1 MTASPASIASSPTT
15 RTRTPLLLGLG
26 LALFASVSTELL
38 PPALIFGM
46 SSTLGVDASAV
57 GALVAVWAVTIVVG
71 TVPAMQVT
79 RRVPRKPL
87 LVASLAVL
95 AVATV
100 VVAVVPVFAVVVVS
114 RLVSALAAAVSWSVV
129 FAYVPMLTPSER
141 LGRAMAVVL
150 GGGTLASVLGV
161 PAGAALAAA
170 GAWQWAFLG
179 AAGLVIVSA
188 LVLALGLP
196 RLPGAAT
203 GGTRTRSLDRSAI
216 PVAALLSA
224 GALLLTGYM
233 TLYAY
238 IVPVLGAARIG
249 PDGVGTV
256 LLMAGLAGAVALL
269 LGGALSDRYPAT
281 ALLALVAAVPAGIL
295 LITIAPAS
303 GLPHQPLAAAGTAL
317 VGFGIGG
324 LPPVLQA
331 RVARTASATF
341 RPLATGLFVVV
352 LNIGIAFGSAMGG
365 VLIATSGRGSVAPVA
380 LLLAGAAVVAF
391 AALVARPVH
400 RRTFP

>member
-1 MTASPASIASSPTT
+1 MTASPASIASSPTA
-15 RTRTPLLLGLG
+15 RTRTPLLLSLG
-26 LALFASVSTELL
+26 VALFASVSTELL
-38 PPALIFGM
+38 PPALILGM

-57 GALVAVWAVTIVVG
+57 GALVTVWAVTIVVG

-79 RRVPRKPL
+79 RHVPRKPL

-100 VVAVVPVFAVVVVS
+100 VVAVVPVFVVVVVA

-129 FAYVPMLTPSER
+129 FAYVPMLTPPER

-188 LVLALGLP
+188 LVLAMGLP

-281 ALLALVAAVPAGIL
+281 ALLILVSAVPAGIL

-303 GLPHQPLAAAGTAL
+303 GLPQPLAAAGTAL

-352 LNIGIAFGSAMGG
+352 LNIGIAAGSAVGA
-365 VLIATSGRGSVAPVA
+365 VLLATSGSGSVPPVA
-380 LLLAGAAVVAF
+380 LLLAGAAAAVF
-391 AALVARPVH
+391 AALVARPA
-400 RRTFP
+400 RG

>member
-1 MTASPASIASSPTT
+1 MTASPASIASSPTA

-38 PPALIFGM
+38 PPALILGM

-79 RRVPRKPL
+79 RHVPRKPL
-87 LVASLAVL
+87 LVVSLAVL

-100 VVAVVPVFAVVVVS
+100 VVAVVPVFAVVVVA

-129 FAYVPMLTPSER
+129 FAYVPMLTPPER

-179 AAGLVIVSA
+179 AAGLVILSA
-188 LVLALGLP
+188 LVLAMGLP

-256 LLMAGLAGAVALL
+256 LLMAGLAGAIALL

-303 GLPHQPLAAAGTAL
+303 GLPQPLAAAGTAL

-341 RPLATGLFVVV
+341 RPTATGLFVVV
-352 LNIGIAFGSAMGG
+352 LNIGIAAGSAMGG

-391 AALVARPVH
+391 AALVARPAH

>member
-1 MTASPASIASSPTT
+1 MTASPASIASSSTA

-38 PPALIFGM
+38 PPALILGM

-57 GALVAVWAVTIVVG
+57 GALVAVWAVTIVIG

-79 RRVPRKPL
+79 RHVPRKPL
-87 LVASLAVL
+87 LVVSLAVL

-100 VVAVVPVFAVVVVS
+100 VVAVVPVFAVVVVA

-129 FAYVPMLTPSER
+129 FAYVPMLTPPER
-141 LGRAMAVVL
+141 LGRAMAIVL

-188 LVLALGLP
+188 LVLAMGLP

-203 GGTRTRSLDRSAI
+203 GGARTRSLDRSAI

-303 GLPHQPLAAAGTAL
+303 GLPQPLAAAGTAL

-341 RPLATGLFVVV
+341 RPTATGLFVVV
-352 LNIGIAFGSAMGG
+352 LNIGIAAGSAMGG

-391 AALVARPVH
+391 AALVARPAH
-400 RRTFP
+400 GRTFP

>member
-1 MTASPASIASSPTT
+1 MTASPASIASSPTA

-38 PPALIFGM
+38 PPALILGM

-79 RRVPRKPL
+79 RHVPRKPL
-87 LVASLAVL
+87 LVVSLAVL

-100 VVAVVPVFAVVVVS
+100 VVAVVPVFAVVVVA

-129 FAYVPMLTPSER
+129 FAYVPMLTPPER

-281 ALLALVAAVPAGIL
+281 ALLALVAAVPTGIL

-303 GLPHQPLAAAGTAL
+303 GLPQPLGAAGTAL

>member
-1 MTASPASIASSPTT
+1 MTASPASIASSPTA
-15 RTRTPLLLGLG
+15 RTRTPLLLSLG

-38 PPALIFGM
+38 PPALILGM
-46 SSTLGVDASAV
+46 SSTLGVGASAV
-57 GALVAVWAVTIVVG
+57 GALVTVWAVTIVVG

-79 RRVPRKPL
+79 RHLPRKPL

-100 VVAVVPVFAVVVVS
+100 VVAVVPVFAVVVVA

-129 FAYVPMLTPSER
+129 FAYVPMLTPPER

-150 GGGTLASVLGV
+150 GGGTLASVLGA

-188 LVLALGLP
+188 LVLAMGLP
-196 RLPGAAT
+196 RLPGAPT
-203 GGTRTRSLDRSAI
+203 GGRRIRSHDRSAI

-238 IVPVLGAARIG
+238 IVPVLGTARIG
-249 PDGVGTV
+249 PDSVGTV
-256 LLMAGLAGAVALL
+256 LLMAGVAGAVALV
-269 LGGALSDRYPAT
+269 LGGALSDRYPVT
-281 ALLALVAAVPAGIL
+281 ALLILVSAVPAGIL

-303 GLPHQPLAAAGTAL
+303 GLPQPLAAAGTAL
-317 VGFGIGG
+317 IGFGIGG

-331 RVARTASATF
+331 QVARTASAIF

-352 LNIGIAFGSAMGG
+352 LNIGIAAGSAVGA
-365 VLIATSGRGSVAPVA
+365 VLLATSGRGSVPPVA
-380 LLLAGAAVVAF
+380 LLLAGAAAAVF
-391 AALVARPVH
+391 AALVARPA
-400 RRTFP
+400 RG

>member
-1 MTASPASIASSPTT
+1 MTASPASIASSPTA

-38 PPALIFGM
+38 PPALILGM

-57 GALVAVWAVTIVVG
+57 GALVAVWAVTIVIG

-79 RRVPRKPL
+79 RHVPRKPL
-87 LVASLAVL
+87 LVVSLAVL

-100 VVAVVPVFAVVVVS
+100 VVAVVPVFAVVVVA

-129 FAYVPMLTPSER
+129 FAYVPMLTPPER

-188 LVLALGLP
+188 LVLAMGLP

-281 ALLALVAAVPAGIL
+281 ALLALVAAVPTGIL

-303 GLPHQPLAAAGTAL
+303 GLPQPLAAAGTAL

-341 RPLATGLFVVV
+341 RPTATGLFVVV
-352 LNIGIAFGSAMGG
+352 LNIGIAAGSAMGG
-365 VLIATSGRGSVAPVA
+365 VLIATSGRGTVAPVA

-391 AALVARPVH
+391 AALVACPARG
-400 RRTFP
+400 RTFP

>member
-1 MTASPASIASSPTT
+1 MTASPASIAPSPTA
-15 RTRTPLLLGLG
+15 RMRTPLLLGLG

-38 PPALIFGM
+38 PPALILGM
-46 SSTLGVDASAV
+46 SSTLGIDASAV

-79 RRVPRKPL
+79 RHVPRKPL
-87 LVASLAVL
+87 LVVSLAVL

-100 VVAVVPVFAVVVVS
+100 VVAAVPVFAVVVVA

-129 FAYVPMLTPSER
+129 FTYVPMLAPPER

-188 LVLALGLP
+188 LVLAVGLP
-196 RLPGAAT
+196 RLPGAPT
-203 GGTRTRSLDRSAI
+203 GGMRTRSLDRSAI
-216 PVAALLSA
+216 SVAALLSA

-238 IVPVLGAARIG
+238 IVPVLGAAGIG

-256 LLMAGLAGAVALL
+256 LLMAGVAGAVALL

-281 ALLALVAAVPAGIL
+281 ALLVLVAAVPAGIL
-295 LITIAPAS
+295 LITTAPSS
-303 GLPHQPLAAAGTAL
+303 GLPQPLAAAGTAL

-352 LNIGIAFGSAMGG
+352 LNIGIAVGSTVGG
-365 VLIATSGRGSVAPVA
+365 SLIATSGQGSVGPSA
-380 LLLAGAAVVAF
+380 LLLSGSAVAAF
-391 AALVARPVH
+391 TALVVRPAR
-400 RRTFP
+400 RRSLL

>member
-1 MTASPASIASSPTT
+1 MTASPASIASSPTA

-38 PPALIFGM
+38 PPALILGM
-46 SSTLGVDASAV
+46 SSTLGVGASAV
-57 GALVAVWAVTIVVG
+57 GALVTVWAVTIVIG

-79 RRVPRKPL
+79 RHMPRKPL

-100 VVAVVPVFAVVVVS
+100 VVAVVPVFAVVVVA

-129 FAYVPMLTPSER
+129 FAYVPMLTPPER

-188 LVLALGLP
+188 LVLAMGLP
-196 RLPGAAT
+196 RLPGAPT

-249 PDGVGTV
+249 PDGVGSV

-281 ALLALVAAVPAGIL
+281 ALLALVAAVPAGTL

-303 GLPHQPLAAAGTAL
+303 GLPQPLAAAGTAL

-341 RPLATGLFVVV
+341 RPTATGLFVVV
-352 LNIGIAFGSAMGG
+352 LNIGIAAGSAMGG

-391 AALVARPVH
+391 AALVARPAH

>member
-1 MTASPASIASSPTT
+1 MTASPASIASSPTA

-38 PPALIFGM
+38 PPALILGM

-57 GALVAVWAVTIVVG
+57 GALVAVWAVTIVIG

-79 RRVPRKPL
+79 RHLPRKPL
-87 LVASLAVL
+87 LVVSLAVL

-100 VVAVVPVFAVVVVS
+100 VVAVVPVFAVVVVA

-129 FAYVPMLTPSER
+129 FAYVPMLTPPER

-188 LVLALGLP
+188 LVLAMGLP

-295 LITIAPAS
+295 LITVAPAS
-303 GLPHQPLAAAGTAL
+303 GLPQPLATAGTAL

-331 RVARTASATF
+331 RMARTASATF
-341 RPLATGLFVVV
+341 RSTATGLFVVV
-352 LNIGIAFGSAMGG
+352 LNIGIAAGSAMGG

-391 AALVARPVH
+391 AALVARPAH
-400 RRTFP
+400 GRTFP

>member
-1 MTASPASIASSPTT
+1 MTASPASIASSPTA

-38 PPALIFGM
+38 PPALILGM

-79 RRVPRKPL
+79 RHVPRKPL
-87 LVASLAVL
+87 LVVSLAVL

-100 VVAVVPVFAVVVVS
+100 VVAVVPVFAVVVVA

-129 FAYVPMLTPSER
+129 FAYVPMLTPPER

-188 LVLALGLP
+188 LVLAMGLP
-196 RLPGAAT
+196 RLPGAPT
-203 GGTRTRSLDRSAI
+203 GGTRIRSLDRSTI

-238 IVPVLGAARIG
+238 IVPVLGTARIG

-256 LLMAGLAGAVALL
+256 LLMAGVAGAVALV

-281 ALLALVAAVPAGIL
+281 ALLILVSAVPAGIL

-303 GLPHQPLAAAGTAL
+303 GLPQQLAAAGTAL
-317 VGFGIGG
+317 IGFGIGG

-352 LNIGIAFGSAMGG
+352 LNIGIAAGSAVGA
-365 VLIATSGRGSVAPVA
+365 VLLANSGRGSVPPVA
-380 LLLAGAAVVAF
+380 LLLAGAAATVF
-391 AALVARPVH
+391 AALVARPA
-400 RRTFP
+400 RG

>member
-1 MTASPASIASSPTT
+1 MTASPASIASSPTA

-38 PPALIFGM
+38 PPALILGM
-46 SSTLGVDASAV
+46 SSTLGVGASAV
-57 GALVAVWAVTIVVG
+57 GALVTVWAVTIVVG

-79 RRVPRKPL
+79 RHLPRKPL

-100 VVAVVPVFAVVVVS
+100 VVAVVPVFAVVVVA

-129 FAYVPMLTPSER
+129 FAYVQMLTPPER

-150 GGGTLASVLGV
+150 GGGTLASVLGA

-188 LVLALGLP
+188 LVLAMGLP
-196 RLPGAAT
+196 RLPGAPT
-203 GGTRTRSLDRSAI
+203 GGTRIRSLDRSTI

-256 LLMAGLAGAVALL
+256 LLMAGAAGAVALV

-281 ALLALVAAVPAGIL
+281 ALLILVSAVPAGIL

-303 GLPHQPLAAAGTAL
+303 GLPQPLAAAGTAL
-317 VGFGIGG
+317 IGFGIGG

-352 LNIGIAFGSAMGG
+352 LNIGIAAGSAVGA
-365 VLIATSGRGSVAPVA
+365 VLLATSGRGSVPPVA
-380 LLLAGAAVVAF
+380 LLLAGAAAAVF
-391 AALVARPVH
+391 AALVARPA
-400 RRTFP
+400 RA

>member
-1 MTASPASIASSPTT
+1 MTASPASIASSPTA

-38 PPALIFGM
+38 PPALILGM

-79 RRVPRKPL
+79 RHVPRKPL
-87 LVASLAVL
+87 LVVSLTVL

-100 VVAVVPVFAVVVVS
+100 AVAVVPVFAVVVVA

-129 FAYVPMLTPSER
+129 FAYVPMLTPPER

-188 LVLALGLP
+188 LVLAVGLP
-196 RLPGAAT
+196 RLPGAPA

-238 IVPVLGAARIG
+238 IVPVLGAAGIR

-256 LLMAGLAGAVALL
+256 LLMAGIAGAVALL

-295 LITIAPAS
+295 LITTAPAS
-303 GLPHQPLAAAGTAL
+303 GLPQPLAAAGTAL

-352 LNIGIAFGSAMGG
+352 LNIGIAVGSTVGG
-365 VLIATSGRGSVAPVA
+365 SLIASTGQGSVGPSA
-380 LLLAGAAVVAF
+380 LLLSGAAVAAF
-391 AALVARPVH
+391 AALVVRPV
-400 RRTFP
+400 RRRSLL

>member
-1 MTASPASIASSPTT
+1 MTASPASIASSPTA

-38 PPALIFGM
+38 PPALILGM
-46 SSTLGVDASAV
+46 SSTLGVGASAV
-57 GALVAVWAVTIVVG
+57 GALVTVWAVTIVVG

-79 RRVPRKPL
+79 RHVPRKPL

-100 VVAVVPVFAVVVVS
+100 VVTVVPVFAVVVVA

-129 FAYVPMLTPSER
+129 FAYVPMLTPPER

-188 LVLALGLP
+188 LVLAMGLP
-196 RLPGAAT
+196 RLPGAPT
-203 GGTRTRSLDRSAI
+203 GGTRIRSLDRSTI

-249 PDGVGTV
+249 PDDVGTV
-256 LLMAGLAGAVALL
+256 LLMAGVAGAVALV

-281 ALLALVAAVPAGIL
+281 ALLILVSAVPAGIL

-303 GLPHQPLAAAGTAL
+303 GLPQPLAAAGTAL
-317 VGFGIGG
+317 IGFGIGG

-352 LNIGIAFGSAMGG
+352 LNIGIAAGSAVGA
-365 VLIATSGRGSVAPVA
+365 VLLATSGRGSVPPVA
-380 LLLAGAAVVAF
+380 LLLAGAAATVF
-391 AALVARPVH
+391 AALVARPA
-400 RRTFP
+400 RG